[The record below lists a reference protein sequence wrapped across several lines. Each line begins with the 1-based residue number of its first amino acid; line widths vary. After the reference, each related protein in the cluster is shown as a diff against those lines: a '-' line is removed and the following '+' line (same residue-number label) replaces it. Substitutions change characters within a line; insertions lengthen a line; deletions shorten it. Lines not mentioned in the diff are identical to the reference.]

1 MNIKPI
7 RTEDDYKT
15 ACERIDEIFHAE
27 PGSKEDDELD
37 VLVTLVD
44 AYEEK
49 HFPLGMPNPIE
60 AIKIQMENLGLSRK
74 ELMEGLNKSS
84 GRISD
89 ILNCRRALTLADI
102 RVLSKL
108 LHIPVETLSQDY
120 PLEKVRSKDTFNDL
134 RSASNG

>member
-7 RTEDDYKT
+7 RTEDDYKK

-27 PGSKEDDELD
+27 PGSREDDELD

-60 AIKIQMENLGLSRK
+60 AIQIQMKNLGISRK
-74 ELMEGLNKSS
+74 ELMNSLNKSS
-84 GRISD
+84 GRVSD
-89 ILNCRRALTLADI
+89 ILNCRRALTLGDI

-120 PLEKVRSKDTFNDL
+120 PLEKARPKETVNDL
-134 RSASNG
+134 RSAANG

>member
-7 RTEDDYKT
+7 RTEDDYKA

-27 PGSKEDDELD
+27 PGSREDDELD

-60 AIKIQMENLGLSRK
+60 AIKIQMKNLGLSRK

-108 LHIPVETLSQDY
+108 LHIPVEALSQEY
-120 PLEKVRSKDTFNDL
+120 TLQKVRSEDTRSDL
-134 RSASNG
+134 RSAANG

>member
-27 PGSKEDDELD
+27 PGSKDDDELD

-49 HFPLGMPNPIE
+49 LFPLGKPNPIE
-60 AIKIQMENLGLSRK
+60 WS
-74 ELMEGLNKSS
+74 
-84 GRISD
+84 
-89 ILNCRRALTLADI
+89 
-102 RVLSKL
+102 L
-108 LHIPVETLSQDY
+108 LCKPQTHL
-120 PLEKVRSKDTFNDL
+120 
-134 RSASNG
+134 